1 MLIKDPAPVCRVR
14 PRQLKLLRETHREN
28 TAYFILR
35 LEFLR
40 LRNVRLSGIG
50 GAWLD

>member
-1 MLIKDPAPVCRVR
+1 MLIKNPDPLSCATMSAQVA
-14 PRQLKLLRETHREN
+14 RETHREN

-40 LRNVRLSGIG
+40 LRYVRLSGTG